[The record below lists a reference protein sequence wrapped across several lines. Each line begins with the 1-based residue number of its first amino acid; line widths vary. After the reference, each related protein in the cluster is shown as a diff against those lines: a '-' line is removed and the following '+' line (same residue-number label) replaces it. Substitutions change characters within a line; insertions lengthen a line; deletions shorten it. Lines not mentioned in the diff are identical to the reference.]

1 MLNNGAGPGTGAVS
15 VFAVAFGQDLTARR
29 ACDTQ
34 EVGLSIGGKRMR
46 LVAYVFLA
54 VYLTVQGASHFIDN
68 TDVAGMVS
76 SAHLA
81 LATLAFAL
89 LAGAIVFLIHERAD
103 RSADTPVWGAARI
116 AWVAFTLLL
125 IVARAI
131 AAFQRNQET
140 VGFES
145 AIEGLRF
152 IWAFAAAGFLLFVAR
167 PPSRA
172 VAETPAADAG
182 TIGKYEIRGLLGR
195 GSMGAVH
202 EGWDPLIGRR
212 VAIKTILLA
221 EDDAGGSSRSA
232 SLGSAARFRREA
244 QAAGRLLHPN
254 VVGVFDYVETGC
266 SAYLVMEFVDG
277 RTLSAWLAQNTR
289 QPLPEV
295 LRVMD
300 DILAGLSY
308 CHASGVIHRDIKPS
322 NIMLTR
328 EGRAK
333 IADFGIARVDNTNL
347 TQTGMVAGTAA
358 YMSPEQF
365 SGSQVDARS
374 DIYACGVMLYSM
386 LTGERP
392 YAGTGLTDI
401 MYKVLTT
408 EAPSPSGVAGVPQA
422 FDAVIKQAMAKLPE
436 DRFQSASA
444 FAAALRGIVVPL
456 EDATTVLPRG

>member
-1 MLNNGAGPGTGAVS
+1 MLNSGAGPRTGAVCI
-15 VFAVAFGQDLTARR
+15 RR
-29 ACDTQ
+29 KSDFR
-34 EVGLSIGGKRMR
+34 LGGKRMR
-46 LVAYVFLA
+46 LFAYIFLA

-68 TDVAGMVS
+68 SDMAGMVS

-89 LAGAIVFLIHERAD
+89 LAAAIVFLIHERTD
-103 RSADTPVWGAARI
+103 RATDTPAWGAARI

-125 IVARAI
+125 IVVCAI

-152 IWAFAAAGFLLFVAR
+152 IWSFAAAGLLFFVAR
-167 PPSRA
+167 PPPRA
-172 VAETPAADAG
+172 VPDAPAANTG
-182 TIGKYEIRGLLGR
+182 SIGKYEIRGLLGR

-221 EDDAGGSSRSA
+221 DDDAGGSNSSG

-254 VVGVFDYVETGC
+254 VVGVFDYVETGG

-277 RTLSAWLAQNTR
+277 QTLSGWLAQNAR
-289 QPLPEV
+289 PALAAV
-295 LRVMD
+295 LRAMD
-300 DILAGLSY
+300 DILAGLGY

-333 IADFGIARVDNTNL
+333 IADFGIARIDNTNL

-374 DIYACGVMLYSM
+374 DIYACGVMLYLM

-392 YAGTGLTDI
+392 YAGSGLTEI

-408 EAPSPSGVAGVPQA
+408 EAPSPSDVSGVPKA

-444 FAAALRGIVVPL
+444 FAAALRGIEVPP
-456 EDATTVLPRG
+456 EDATTVLPRA